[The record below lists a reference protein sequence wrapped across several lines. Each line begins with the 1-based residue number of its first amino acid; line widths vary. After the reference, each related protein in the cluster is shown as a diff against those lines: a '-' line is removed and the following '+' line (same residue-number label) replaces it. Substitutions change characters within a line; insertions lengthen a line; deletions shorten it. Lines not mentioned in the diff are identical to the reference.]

1 MSHFYGCISRYMR
14 SMIGADL
21 AKRIRSEERQL
32 FHGWKSSDWELG
44 FQVCAEPFG
53 EKGCEI

>member
-1 MSHFYGCISRYMR
+1 MR